1 MKPRMLAACQ
11 ARRWV
16 ENWHTQWIYNT
27 TKQNEGKSPPHVV
40 FDKNVCLILL
50 PTGAWFS
57 LSGSLCFYFCN
68 AKSMKFCF
76 VKKLVL
82 EFLEII
88 LKVVKHN
95 SLTGGI
101 CFEAKCIYLKQDLI
115 DDFQN
120 IYFVNLSSLIMTE
133 WAAYKADGQQWRHEK
148 RWK

>member
-1 MKPRMLAACQ
+1 M
-11 ARRWV
+11 
-16 ENWHTQWIYNT
+16 
-27 TKQNEGKSPPHVV
+27 V
-40 FDKNVCLILL
+40 FDKNLCLILF
-50 PTGAWFS
+50 PNGAFS
-57 LSGSLCFYFCN
+57 LSGSFCYYFCST
-68 AKSMKFCF
+68 KIIKFCF

-133 WAAYKADGQQWRHEK
+133 WAAYKADGQQWWHEK
-148 RWK
+148 R